1 MSVNLMLK
9 NSVIFTDNFLKKT
22 EIWKITISNTVMG
35 HSQP

>member
-1 MSVNLMLK
+1 MLK

>member
-9 NSVIFTDNFLKKT
+9 NSVIFTDNFLKQK
-22 EIWKITISNTVMG
+22 IWKITISNTVMG